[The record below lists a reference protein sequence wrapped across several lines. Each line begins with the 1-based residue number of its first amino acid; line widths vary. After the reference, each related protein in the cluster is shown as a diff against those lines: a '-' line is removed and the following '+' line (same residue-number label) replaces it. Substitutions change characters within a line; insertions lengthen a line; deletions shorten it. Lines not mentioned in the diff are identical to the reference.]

1 MKFKIIILSYIFCF
15 LFGAESPA
23 YVSNDNGFN
32 YTVKN
37 NGNALVKFTN
47 PEYAFEEV
55 SDKNGKAYK
64 KPNFSNSSSI
74 SAVGA
79 PDLQSRTTF
88 IAVDP
93 SKSYSLQVSYG
104 SSRVIE
110 NIDIAPKG
118 DWNELGSDRSISE
131 SDYSNIESFY
141 PAHIALLSEPM
152 AMRELSLV
160 SLTVSPFRYFP
171 QEKRLEEF
179 IIVGKEKAMFL
190 LNI

>member
-1 MKFKIIILSYIFCF
+1 M
-15 LFGAESPA
+15 FGAQNPEN
-23 YVSNDNGFN
+23 VSNDNGFN
-32 YTVKN
+32 YIAKN
-37 NGNALVKFTN
+37 NGNALVRFTN
-47 PEYAFEEV
+47 PEYAFDEV

-74 SAVGA
+74 SAVGS
-79 PDLQSRTTF
+79 PDLPSRTTF

-93 SKSYSLQVSYG
+93 SKSYSLQVTYG
-104 SSRVIE
+104 SSIVIE

-118 DWNELGSDRSISE
+118 AWNDTGSNQSLSNA
-131 SDYSNIESFY
+131 DYSRIETFY
-141 PAHIALLSEPM
+141 PSDIALLSEPM

-179 IIVGKEKAMFL
+179 VDIEVELVETGNRQSINFFPNKR
-190 LNI
+190 